1 MSENNKIVP
10 LAEYGIGG
18 YDFSGDFV
26 RSDFLPQL
34 QWPQAGQIYEEMSK
48 NDPTIGAILFMAKQL
63 VRRCRWSVKPGGDT
77 PQDREAAEFLTSC
90 MNDMDQ
96 SWNEFVADAL
106 SMMTYGWSFHEV
118 VYKVRGGDS
127 KDVRCKSLHC
137 DGKIGWRKL
146 ASRSQRTC
154 YGWEICQETGKIIAL
169 KQQAAPDYR
178 MRIIPVEKAIHLK
191 VEDNYGDP
199 YGKSM
204 LRNTYRPWFF
214 KKRIEEIEGIG
225 IERDLAGLPVLIPPA
240 NVDIWDAQD
249 QRMVALKR
257 NAENLVKSIRRDQ
270 SEGVVIPNGW
280 ELKLLSTGSQRQ
292 FDTNQILN
300 RYDQRIA
307 ITFLADI
314 VMLGAD
320 KVGSFALADVKK
332 SLLSAALETLLDSIA
347 DGINR
352 QEVPRLMKLN
362 GYQLENLPQLIP
374 DDVETPDIEQ
384 LATLLK
390 SMNEVGMDTRDP
402 AIEEFVRRIA
412 SLPATAEEVKEI
424 KQQIYQVWLNAK
436 ATPMDMQAQP
446 TVEENPSQES
456 PTEKPTEEGTED
468 MQKAIDET
476 YTLRK
481 LCARNPKG
489 EQAICE
495 NCSVYKTCVIL
506 KAKRGM

>member
-1 MSENNKIVP
+1 MSEDKTIMH

-26 RSDFLPQL
+26 RTDFLPQL
-34 QWPQAGQIYEEMSK
+34 QWPQAGQVYEEMSK

-63 VRRCRWSVKPGGDT
+63 VRRCKWSVEAGGDS
-77 PQDREAAEFLTSC
+77 PMDKEAADFLHSC
-90 MNDMDQ
+90 MEDMDQ
-96 SWNEFVADAL
+96 SWNEFIADAL
-106 SMMTYGWSFHEV
+106 SMMVYGWSFHEV
-118 VYKVRGGDS
+118 VYKIRGGDNR
-127 KDVRCKSLHC
+127 DPRCKSLYQ

-154 YGWEICQETGKIIAL
+154 YGWEICQDTGKVIAL

-178 MRIIPVEKAIHLK
+178 MRIIPVDKAIHLK

-199 YGKSM
+199 FGKSM

-240 NVDIWDAQD
+240 NVDIWDAKD
-249 QRMVALKR
+249 PRMVALKR
-257 NAENLVKSIRRDQ
+257 NAEHLVKSIRRDQ

-292 FDTNQILN
+292 FDTNEILN

-352 QEVPRLMKLN
+352 QEVPRLLKMN
-362 GYQLENLPQLIP
+362 GYQLEHLPRLVP
-374 DDVETPDIEQ
+374 DDVETPDLEQ

-390 SMNEVGMDTRDP
+390 AMNEVGMDTRDP
-402 AIEEFVRRIA
+402 AIEEFVRKIA
-412 SLPATAEEVKEI
+412 SLPATPAEVKHL
-424 KQQIYQVWLNAK
+424 KQQIYQIWLASK
-436 ATPMDMQAQP
+436 MAPMEVPTQTTVTPSGAEI
-446 TVEENPSQES
+446 VEPV
-456 PTEKPTEEGTED
+456 EG
-468 MQKAIDET
+468 MQKTIDET
-476 YTLRK
+476 YTFK
-481 LCARNPKG
+481 GLCARNPEGDLELCKT
-489 EQAICE
+489 CP
-495 NCSVYKTCVIL
+495 VYSTCVIL
-506 KAKRGM
+506 KARCK